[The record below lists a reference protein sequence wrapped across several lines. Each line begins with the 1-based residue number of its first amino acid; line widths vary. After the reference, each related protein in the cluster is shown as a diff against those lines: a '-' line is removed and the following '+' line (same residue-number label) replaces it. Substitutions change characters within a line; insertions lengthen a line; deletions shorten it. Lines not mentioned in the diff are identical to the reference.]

1 MQNSPVTLTV
11 KFDEVIHAELYEHS
25 SDCIKIINI
34 DGSIL
39 RLNPGGRIALE
50 LDQPTQLDG
59 TDWPSLWP
67 GSEQSR
73 VVSALADA
81 RSGRRVQF
89 TAFCPTVKGT
99 PRWWDVVVT
108 PMPGSN
114 ESVRGFLVV
123 SRDVTELVN
132 AREAAAAANERKD
145 EFLSLLSH
153 ELRNPLSALSTAG
166 QMLALAPGDATQIAR
181 VGGIINRQVAHMS
194 RLAEDL
200 LDVSRIARGE
210 IDLRREALDLREVVT
225 SALEQLGLLV
235 SSKNQVCSVDLPA
248 APVPVHGDRTRLMQM
263 VGNIVGNAVRY
274 SPVASTIV
282 VRLRVDGDST
292 ILTVA
297 DNGKGISP
305 DFMPH
310 LFKLYSQQSRNTDR
324 GSGGLGLGLSL
335 VKSIVELHDGDVSA
349 ASGGNGKGSTFT
361 VVLPL
366 AAPRITAKE

>member
-1 MQNSPVTLTV
+1 MQNRPETLSV

-39 RLNPGGRIALE
+39 RLNPGGRVALE
-50 LDQPTQLDG
+50 LDHQTQLDG
-59 TDWPSLWP
+59 VDWPSLWP

-73 VVSALADA
+73 VVSALSDA
-81 RSGRRVQF
+81 GSGRRVQF

-108 PMPGSN
+108 PMPGSD

-166 QMLALAPGDATQIAR
+166 QMLALAAGDATQMTR

-210 IDLRREALDLREVVT
+210 IDLRQEELDLREVVT
-225 SALEQLGLLV
+225 SAQEQLGLLV
-235 SSKNQVCSVDLPA
+235 SSENQVCSVDLPA
-248 APVPVHGDRTRLMQM
+248 GPVPVHGDRTRLTQM
-263 VGNIVGNAVRY
+263 VGNIVGNAIRY
-274 SPVASTIV
+274 SPVASTVV
-282 VRLRVDGDST
+282 VRLRVEEDRA

-297 DNGKGISP
+297 DKGKGISAE
-305 DFMPH
+305 FMPH
-310 LFKLYSQQSRNTDR
+310 LFTLYSQQSRDTDR

-335 VKSIVELHDGDVSA
+335 VKSIVELHGGEVGAESDGDD
-349 ASGGNGKGSTFT
+349 KGSTFT

-366 AAPRITAKE
+366 SVCRMTAKE